1 MLNIAGTARI
11 VSDLHLRVDRPDLT
25 ERFARFLADTATAR
39 VETLFILGDLFE
51 YWIGDDDLADPFN
64 ARVCQL
70 LRNLADQ
77 GTQILFIAG
86 NRDFLIGE
94 TFAAATGVGLLG
106 ETETVR
112 LSAASHAG
120 ALHDVSSPSGA
131 VNSASCPAGPASLRT
146 RADMRSLTAAGGV
159 ATLLMH
165 GDTVCTDDL
174 PYQEFRR
181 MVRSRE
187 WQTTFLAR
195 SLAERR
201 AEVASLRR
209 RSIAAVKDKT
219 AAITD
224 ASAIAIRA
232 ALTAHG
238 CTRLIH
244 GHTHRPGRE
253 DIHLAAGSAERW
265 VLSDWDVGRGDALEL
280 SAAGVRRI
288 DLSR

>member
-1 MLNIAGTARI
+1 MLNIVGTARI
-11 VSDLHLRVDRPDLT
+11 VSDLHLRAERPDLT
-25 ERFARFLADTATAR
+25 ERFARFLAGTAAAR
-39 VETLFILGDLFE
+39 VEMLFILGDLFE

-64 ARVCQL
+64 AQICQL
-70 LRNLADQ
+70 LRHLADQ
-77 GTQILFIAG
+77 GTQLLFIAG

-94 TFAAATGVGLLG
+94 TFATAAGVRLLG
-106 ETETVR
+106 ETETVMPSR
-112 LSAASHAG
+112 ALHAG
-120 ALHDVSSPSGA
+120 ALLGGNSSSSV
-131 VNSASCPAGPASLRT
+131 VNSASCRAGTPSTGT
-146 RADMRSLTAAGGV
+146 RADVRPDGAGAT

-174 PYQEFRR
+174 AYQEFRR
-181 MVRSRE
+181 MVRSPE

-219 AAITD
+219 AAVTD
-224 ASAIAIRA
+224 ASVVAIRA

-253 DIHLAAGSAERW
+253 DIQLVSGSAERW
-265 VLSDWDVGRGDALEL
+265 VLSDWDTGRGDALEL

-288 DLSR
+288 DLSC